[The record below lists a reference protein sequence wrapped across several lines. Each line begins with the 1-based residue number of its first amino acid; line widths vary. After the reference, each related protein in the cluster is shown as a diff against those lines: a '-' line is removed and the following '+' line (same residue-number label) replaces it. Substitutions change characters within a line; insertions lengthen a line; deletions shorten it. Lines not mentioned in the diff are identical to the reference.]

1 MASAHPTWT
10 EQALLGLRE
19 AGLRKGGARSAV
31 VEHLGKQRC
40 CLSAQEIFDGIRAGG
55 GRVGIAS
62 VYRAVDQLADLRL
75 LQRVDIGDGVARF
88 EPAHTGG
95 DHHHHLVCDDCGKVE
110 AFSDPALERAL
121 ERVAGT
127 RGYDM
132 DAHEVVL
139 HGACPSCSE
148 RAALSGKQASLA
160 RSSGAR

>member
-1 MASAHPTWT
+1 MATGTAHVGWT
-10 EQALLGLRE
+10 GRALDGLRE
-19 AGLRKGGARSAV
+19 AGLRKGGARHAV
-31 VEHLGKQRC
+31 VEHLGRQRC

-75 LQRVDIGDGVARF
+75 VQRVDIGDGVARY
-88 EPAHTGG
+88 EPAHADG

-127 RGYDM
+127 RGLKM
-132 DAHEVVL
+132 QAHEVVL
-139 HGACPSCSE
+139 HGACGDCRTS
-148 RAALSGKQASLA
+148 
-160 RSSGAR
+160 